1 MDDIRPLSVPQQ
13 RFLQRLFALH
23 VASTDILKKMWQEV
37 KDSSG
42 DEVLGPN
49 LEETLATI
57 NRSLKPAFGLEIR
70 SVVVDVEVEDDEN
83 DEGGTKTVRTPFV
96 SIINLHGDDVSKASA
111 NPSITKNP
119 HELALFRLIIEKLV
133 ESANEDEESD
143 DDGESSNRRRKR
155 NRGCN
160 ASMSRMDMIN
170 MRTELKGAHAGKLT
184 ISQVEQ
190 LLNQLVV
197 EGWFV
202 AAEGSESEQAKKK
215 SSRKKRASF
224 GGSALQLG
232 PRSYLEFADFL
243 QKAGLD
249 KEMLPQFI
257 VY

>member
-1 MDDIRPLSVPQQ
+1 MDNIRPLSVPQQ

-23 VASTDILKKMWQEV
+23 VVTTNNLKKIWQEI

-96 SIINLHGDDVSKASA
+96 SIVNLHGDD
-111 NPSITKNP
+111 
-119 HELALFRLIIEKLV
+119 LV
-133 ESANEDEESD
+133 ESGNEDEESD
-143 DDGESSNRRRKR
+143 DEGESSNRRRKR

-170 MRTELKGAHAGKLT
+170 MRTELKGIHAGKLT
-184 ISQVEQ
+184 ISQVEL
-190 LLNQLVV
+190 LLNQCVE

-202 AAEGSESEQAKKK
+202 PAEGSESDQAKKK